1 MGSTRPWLRRARAD
15 LDAAV
20 ARDPAARSA
29 WEVALLYPG
38 VHALWGHRASHALW
52 QRDRKFAARALSQA
66 VRFATG
72 IEIHPGATIGERL
85 FIDHGSGVVIGE
97 TAEVGDDVTL
107 YHGVTLGGIST
118 DHGKRHP
125 TLGDRV
131 VVGAG
136 AKILGPVTLGTE
148 SRIGANSVVLRSV
161 PDGSVVVGV
170 PGQVI
175 ARRGLAGETR
185 SEDASETDPVG
196 AAVKSLLSRVDRL
209 EADVTGHIERQ
220 PLNMPTLG
228 MWEVDDY
235 SI

>member
-1 MGSTRPWLRRARAD
+1 MFDGLRAE
-15 LDAAV
+15 LDSV
-20 ARDPAARSA
+20 IARDPAARNR
-29 WEVALLYPG
+29 WEVALCYSG
-38 VHALWGHRASHALW
+38 VHAVWAHRLSHRLWRRGRHLP
-52 QRDRKFAARALSQA
+52 ARALSQL
-66 VRFATG
+66 VRCATG
-72 IEIHPGATIGERL
+72 VEIHPAACIGNRL

-125 TLGDRV
+125 TVCDRV

-136 AKILGPVTLGTE
+136 AKILGPVTLGAE
-148 SRIGANSVVLRSV
+148 SRIGANAVVLRSV
-161 PDGSVVVGV
+161 PGGSVVVGV

-175 ARRGLAGETR
+175 ARRGPAGETR
-185 SEDASETDPVG
+185 PEDASETDPVG
-196 AAVKSLLSRVDRL
+196 AAVKSLLSRVDHL

-220 PLNMPTLG
+220 PLHMPTLG

>member
-1 MGSTRPWLRRARAD
+1 MFDGLRAE
-15 LDAAV
+15 LDSV
-20 ARDPAARSA
+20 IARDPAARNR
-29 WEVALLYPG
+29 WEVALCYSG
-38 VHALWGHRASHALW
+38 VHAVWAHRLSHRLWRRGRHLP
-52 QRDRKFAARALSQA
+52 ARALSQL
-66 VRFATG
+66 VRCATG
-72 IEIHPGATIGERL
+72 VEIHPAACIGNRL

-125 TLGDRV
+125 TVGDRV

-148 SRIGANSVVLRSV
+148 SRIGANAVVLRSV

>member
-1 MGSTRPWLRRARAD
+1 MFDGLRAE
-15 LDAAV
+15 LDSV
-20 ARDPAARSA
+20 IARDPAARNR
-29 WEVALLYPG
+29 WEVALCYSG
-38 VHALWGHRASHALW
+38 VHAVWAHRLSHRLWRRGRHLP
-52 QRDRKFAARALSQA
+52 ARALSQL
-66 VRFATG
+66 VRCATG
-72 IEIHPGATIGERL
+72 VEIHPAACIGNRL

-125 TLGDRV
+125 TVGDRV

-220 PLNMPTLG
+220 PLHMPTLG

>member
-1 MGSTRPWLRRARAD
+1 MFDGLRAE
-15 LDAAV
+15 LDSV
-20 ARDPAARSA
+20 IARDPAARNR
-29 WEVALLYPG
+29 WEVALCYSG
-38 VHALWGHRASHALW
+38 VHAVWAHRLSHRLWRRGRHLP
-52 QRDRKFAARALSQA
+52 ARALSQL
-66 VRFATG
+66 VRCATG
-72 IEIHPGATIGERL
+72 VEIHPAACIGNRL

-125 TLGDRV
+125 TVGDRV